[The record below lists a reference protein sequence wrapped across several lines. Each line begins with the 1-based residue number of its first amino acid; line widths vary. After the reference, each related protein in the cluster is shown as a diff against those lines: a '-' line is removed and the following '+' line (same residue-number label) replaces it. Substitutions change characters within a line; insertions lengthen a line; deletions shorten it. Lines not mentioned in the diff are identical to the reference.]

1 MSLRNIGVVYR
12 KELMDSLRDRRTV
25 ISMVAVPLLLMPL
38 LTIGLGV
45 VSAKLVGQAM
55 AEVPKVMILGG
66 EDSPNV
72 KKDLYKL
79 TDVRV
84 VASKSNYAEEIS
96 NKQIR
101 AAVEIPKGFDAALA
115 SGESMTVKIYM
126 YEGDLKSGFGADR
139 LQRFF
144 RDLRDRTIRE
154 HLKARQLPESL
165 VHPFDI
171 EQQNVAPP
179 EKVGGAVLG
188 GLVPYFV
195 ILLCLTGAM
204 YPAMDLTAGEK
215 ERGTI
220 ETILCS
226 PVSRTHLVLGKF
238 LMVLTASLATG
249 GLSIF
254 SMAVSF
260 GVGKRLLLGVAHGAV
275 DAALQITISGK
286 AIVSIF
292 LLVVPLAVFFSAA
305 LLAISLFAK
314 SFKEAQSY
322 FCPFG
327 IVIVLLT
334 AMARGVV
341 RRGAEHAARSRAG
354 AQHEPGFP
362 GQGDYYMRVPLELH
376 RADFCVFLRLCSC
389 GAVDR
394 RENVSTGRCIV
405 QKLKRKKKKK
415 KGGPPPQNQK
425 RGQDLGRLRK
435 GRTRQPM
442 CFFHWPPPKLNP
454 PYRWK
459 KKKVLLVRGVRPTHL
474 TGGARFRGDEPPAQR
489 WSASARPRRAA
500 CLRDGQ
506 EAVPYFREFQSADY

>member
-1 MSLRNIGVVYR
+1 MSLRNIGIVYR
-12 KELMDSLRDRRTV
+12 KELTDSLRDRRTV

-38 LTIGLGV
+38 ITIGGGV
-45 VSAKLVGQAM
+45 LLIRQVGQAEQ
-55 AEVPKVMILGG
+55 EVPKVMVLGG

-72 KKDLYKL
+72 RAEIEKL
-79 TDVRV
+79 TDVQIV
-84 VASKSNYAEEIS
+84 PSKPDYSEEIS
-96 NKQIR
+96 NKEIR
-101 AAVEIPKGFDAALA
+101 AAVEIPNGFDTALA
-115 SGESMTVKIYM
+115 GGESMTVKIYM

-139 LQRFF
+139 LQKFF

-154 HLKARQLPESL
+154 ELKARQLPETL
-165 VHPFDI
+165 VRPFDI

-249 GLSIF
+249 ALSIF

-260 GVGKRLLLGVAHGAV
+260 GVGKHLLLGVADGAV

-322 FCPFG
+322 LSPLM
-327 IVIVLLT
+327 IVIVLPAVAAMLPGVELSTPLSLVPVLNTSLVSKEIIAGTYHWNYIALIFVSSCVYAT
-334 AMARGVV
+334 AALWIAVKMFQREDVLF
-341 RRGAEHAARSRAG
+341 RS
-354 AQHEPGFP
+354 
-362 GQGDYYMRVPLELH
+362 
-376 RADFCVFLRLCSC
+376 
-389 GAVDR
+389 
-394 RENVSTGRCIV
+394 
-405 QKLKRKKKKK
+405 
-415 KGGPPPQNQK
+415 
-425 RGQDLGRLRK
+425 
-435 GRTRQPM
+435 
-442 CFFHWPPPKLNP
+442 
-454 PYRWK
+454 
-459 KKKVLLVRGVRPTHL
+459 
-474 TGGARFRGDEPPAQR
+474 
-489 WSASARPRRAA
+489 
-500 CLRDGQ
+500 
-506 EAVPYFREFQSADY
+506 